1 VADVYVSD
9 AKLWQGYRDEHDSV
23 TIRLVALVAELAVPD
38 SAVFVDDAEVKVY
51 YDRHRAEFERK
62 AVAYL
67 SYVAVPREANAAD
80 TALALERAQSIR
92 REIAGGADF
101 AALARRES
109 HDSVSAAQGG
119 DLGEATRGQF
129 VPQFEEAA
137 LALRPG
143 QLSQPVLSP
152 FGYHIIR
159 LESRSGSQYRA
170 RHVLI
175 RIELGGEHLD
185 RVDAQIDSLERRA
198 ADQLDPTA
206 LDAGAAALGIPV
218 RLAVPLIQGERVQ
231 APPYVAP
238 DAGLWAFEAVV
249 GETSLVI
256 EAERAS
262 FVFRLDSLTPGG
274 IPRLEQVRETVR
286 RRVISEKKK
295 EALRQAAGRSAA
307 DVASGGLTLERLAE
321 HYRASVVTVG
331 PFTRANPAPDPR
343 EDGARAAARP
353 GPVLSSADW

>member
-1 VADVYVSD
+1 M
-9 AKLWQGYRDEHDSV
+9 
-23 TIRLVALVAELAVPD
+23 
-38 SAVFVDDAEVKVY
+38 
-51 YDRHRAEFERK
+51 
-62 AVAYL
+62 
-67 SYVAVPREANAAD
+67 
-80 TALALERAQSIR
+80 
-92 REIAGGADF
+92 
-101 AALARRES
+101 
-109 HDSVSAAQGG
+109 SAAQGG

-249 GETSLVI
+249 GETSPVI

-331 PFTRANPAPDPR
+331 PFTRANPAPAVFNEPAAV
-343 EDGARAAARP
+343 GAAFGLEPGQIGGPLVGEQAVYFVQPTVRKGADSTAFAAQIQTQRGQVLQIMRQSIVRLVLSSLRAAADVVDRRQDLERAQREAEDRAQRMP
-353 GPVLSSADW
+353 QQDAQPTR